1 MQRKRLSVL
10 MATLGVL
17 AVGAAVAPAIGEP
30 HRPAAV
36 VGRVVDA
43 DNHVV
48 GGARVGLMISPGEVV
63 KWTETNARGEYE
75 FRPIRPG
82 RYAVGAA
89 KPDVGAGR
97 TPVFVAK
104 PGEITR
110 APVHID

>member
-1 MQRKRLSVL
+1 MQHKRLSVL

-17 AVGAAVAPAIGEP
+17 AVAAAVAPAIGEP
-30 HRPAAV
+30 HRPAV
-36 VGRVVDA
+36 IVGQILDA
-43 DNHVV
+43 DNHPVV
-48 GGARVGLMISPGEVV
+48 GARVALMAGPGDVV
-63 KWTETNARGEYE
+63 RTMESNAQGRYE
-75 FRPIRPG
+75 FRPVRPG

-97 TPVFVAK
+97 TPVFAAK